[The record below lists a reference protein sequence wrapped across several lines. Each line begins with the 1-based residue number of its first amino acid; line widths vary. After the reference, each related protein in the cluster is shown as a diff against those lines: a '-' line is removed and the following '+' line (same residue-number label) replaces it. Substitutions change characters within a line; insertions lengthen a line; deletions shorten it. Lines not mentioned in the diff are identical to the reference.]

1 MTNLTTPN
9 PAITAALVL
18 DANAAISIC
27 AKEAR
32 TEAAANTALDDYA
45 DRGYLFYAPGVIVS
59 ETLYALRN
67 QLTHGFL
74 TALEHGQAI
83 RDFAVLMQN
92 VLPPPNGDAALILR
106 ADQICAG
113 YGASRS
119 ADAVYLALAEEL
131 AASYADVRLL
141 TFDADL
147 PKQAARNAPTVTV
160 HLLR

>member
-1 MTNLTTPN
+1 MAMPPLISTACVIFDANTMIALCAQEPLRYALTT
-9 PAITAALVL
+9 AEVSSH
-18 DANAAISIC
+18 ANAGSV
-27 AKEAR
+27 
-32 TEAAANTALDDYA
+32 
-45 DRGYLFYAPGVIVS
+45 FYAPQIIVG
-59 ETLYALRN
+59 ETLYALRRK
-67 QLTHGFL
+67 LTEGAL
-74 TALEHGQAI
+74 TAAEHAQAVQSFHT
-83 RDFAVLMQN
+83 RMSV

-106 ADQICAG
+106 ADQICTG

-147 PKQAARNAPTVTV
+147 PKQAARNAPTVAI